1 MLHSFFYWFNFAMYT
16 FHGFSNQPGSRLQHK
31 TPVQEGDAD
40 GKALFP
46 PAAVSAHWCL
56 HLLSTFSPGRQSGQH
71 EHLLVHTSQYMW
83 RFKQYWSLSLWSCWV
98 ISFVHRLSA
107 APDAR
112 TPWRA
117 AAAPRPVIHRSC
129 TGPGS
134 DTTDIHSNVF
144 NVLTTLK
151 WIRFFVTE
159 LLPDM
164 FFTPNVTCN
173 SI

>member
-71 EHLLVHTSQYMW
+71 G
-83 RFKQYWSLSLWSCWV
+83 LSLWSCWV

-129 TGPGS
+129 TRPGS

>member
-16 FHGFSNQPGSRLQHK
+16 LHGFSNQPGSRLQHK

-71 EHLLVHTSQYMW
+71 EHLLVHASQYMW
-83 RFKQYWSLSLWSCWV
+83 RFKQYWSLFFLSLWSCWV
-98 ISFVHRLSA
+98 NSFVSVWCSAASPQCWFPRKHRLSA
-107 APDAR
+107 APDPR

-117 AAAPRPVIHRSC
+117 QQ
-129 TGPGS
+129 
-134 DTTDIHSNVF
+134 
-144 NVLTTLK
+144 
-151 WIRFFVTE
+151 
-159 LLPDM
+159 LLVQWFIAVAQVQGQILQTYIQM
-164 FFTPNVTCN
+164 FLMY
-173 SI
+173 